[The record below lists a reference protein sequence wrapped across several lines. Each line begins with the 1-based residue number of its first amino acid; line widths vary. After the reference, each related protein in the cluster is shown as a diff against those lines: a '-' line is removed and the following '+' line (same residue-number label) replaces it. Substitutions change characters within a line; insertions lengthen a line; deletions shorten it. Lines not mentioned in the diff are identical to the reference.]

1 MLWDPERIVISS
13 FSFTRKD
20 GMFTFFPFTRI
31 CPWVTSWRACARLF
45 AHAQTVHYVIQTAFQ
60 QHQQVF
66 TRYAL
71 HAASL
76 LEVPAELS
84 FQYAIGT
91 ARFLLLAQL
100 NAILALFF
108 AANAML
114 SRGRG
119 AFYNRTF
126 RSKTTIP
133 LKEELCAFPAALPA
147 NRICISCHLCFL
159 LLILDAAAFRRTASI
174 VRNGCR
180 VLD

>member
-1 MLWDPERIVISS
+1 MGNQL
-13 FSFTRKD
+13 
-20 GMFTFFPFTRI
+20 
-31 CPWVTSWRACARLF
+31 ARMRTAV
-45 AHAQTVHYVIQTAFQ
+45 AHAQTVHYVIQAAFQ

-133 LKEELCAFPAALPA
+133 LKEELSPPYLRRGGVSADGIHCAEWV
-147 NRICISCHLCFL
+147 SCP
-159 LLILDAAAFRRTASI
+159 
-174 VRNGCR
+174 
-180 VLD
+180 